1 LLKASSLAS
10 FTASIRFPPPLVS
23 RPVARF
29 SPPNPDDRPMSGTR
43 QTFGVSHTY
52 STGGPEWAISLDGTC
67 LETERC
73 VIVGGAPAGAAEVG
87 LRSLLDRVLRRRA
100 KLVPEERL
108 RFETL
113 LSDLSAGLI
122 HLAAADVDAAIERG
136 LQQVVTFLGVDRG
149 QLDEYVG
156 SEPVVRIVW
165 TRPGLEDMPR
175 LMDDDQFPWTAET
188 LRRGQVVRFSR
199 IDELPAAAALDQA
212 NLRRA
217 GTRSKICL
225 PLRASGP
232 MLGVLSL
239 GAVRAERAWPDDLVE
254 RLRLLSAAFSNA
266 LERKRMELSLA
277 ERLRFER
284 LLSSLSAAF
293 SHLLA
298 ADFDREVQRGLRQV
312 VDFLGVDRG
321 SLIEF
326 SRDGTTARSW
336 AIEEWM
342 DVGEFPWMAARL
354 RSGDVVRF
362 AQLEELPDEAAVDR
376 RSYLSNRVKPQVAV
390 PLLVS
395 GIVVGGLV
403 FGTVGAERARSDE
416 LIERLHLLGEIFA
429 NALSRK
435 QGELEAQRL
444 RQDLTHIGRVS
455 ALGELTASL
464 AHELNQPLTAILS
477 NAQAAEHLLTAAA
490 PNLEEVR
497 EILRDIVTDDRRA
510 TEVIRRLRAL
520 VKKGD
525 LEFVP
530 LDLNE
535 LIREVA
541 RLMGSDAIS
550 RGISLSLELAADLPT
565 VRGDRVQLQQV
576 VLNLVL
582 NGLDAMHE
590 PGGDERTLVIRT
602 ARDGADAVA
611 VSVQDAGTGIDE
623 KNVDQLFHPL
633 FTTKTEGL
641 GMGLTIARTI
651 VDAHGGRLSAAN
663 NVTAGA
669 TFQFSLPVSRE
680 GVR

>member
-1 LLKASSLAS
+1 
-10 FTASIRFPPPLVS
+10 
-23 RPVARF
+23 
-29 SPPNPDDRPMSGTR
+29 M
-43 QTFGVSHTY
+43 
-52 STGGPEWAISLDGTC
+52 
-67 LETERC
+67 
-73 VIVGGAPAGAAEVG
+73 
-87 LRSLLDRVLRRRA
+87 RSLLDRVVRRA

-108 RFETL
+108 QFETL
-113 LSDLSAGLI
+113 LSELSAGLI
-122 HLAAADVDAAIERG
+122 HLEAADVDAAIERA
-136 LQQVVTFLGVDRG
+136 LQRVVTFLGVDRG
-149 QLDEYVG
+149 QLDEYAG
-156 SEPVVRIVW
+156 SEPIVHIVW
-165 TRPGLEDMPR
+165 ARSGLEDTLR

-199 IDELPAAAALDQA
+199 LDELPAAAALDRA
-212 NLRRA
+212 SLRRA

-225 PLRASGP
+225 PLRAGGP
-232 MLGVLSL
+232 MLGVLSF

-254 RLRLLSAAFSNA
+254 RLRLLSEAFSNA

-293 SHLLA
+293 SHLSA
-298 ADFDREVQRGLRQV
+298 ADFDREIQRGLRQV

-326 SRDGTTARSW
+326 SRDGTPARSW

-342 DVGEFPWMAARL
+342 DVGEFPWMTARL
-354 RSGDVVRF
+354 RRGDVVRF

-403 FGTVGAERARSDE
+403 FGTVGAERARSDA
-416 LIERLHLLGEIFA
+416 LIEQLHLLGEVFA

-435 QGELEAQRL
+435 QVELEAQRL

-464 AHELNQPLTAILS
+464 AHELNQPLTAILN
-477 NAQAAEHLLTAAA
+477 NAQVAQRLLAAA
-490 PNLEEVR
+490 VPNLEEVR
-497 EILRDIVTDDRRA
+497 EILHDIVTDDRRA

-525 LEFVP
+525 PEFVP

-535 LIREVA
+535 LIGEVA
-541 RLMGSDAIS
+541 GLMRNDAIN
-550 RGISLSLELAADLPT
+550 RGISLSLELVADLPT

-590 PGGDERTLVIRT
+590 PGAGERTLVIRT
-602 ARDGADAVA
+602 ARDGADAVV

-623 KNVDQLFHPL
+623 KNVDRLFHAL

-641 GMGLTIARTI
+641 GMGLAIVRTI

-663 NVTAGA
+663 NATAGA

-680 GVR
+680 GAR